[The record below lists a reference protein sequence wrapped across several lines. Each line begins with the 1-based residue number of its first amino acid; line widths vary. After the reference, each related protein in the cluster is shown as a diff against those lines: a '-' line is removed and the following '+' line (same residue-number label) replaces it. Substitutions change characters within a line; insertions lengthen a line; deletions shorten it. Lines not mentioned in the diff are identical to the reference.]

1 MHRRGVAAPVHQLV
15 GLAGHGRHDDGDIV
29 SGVDFALDVTRDV
42 ADSVDIGDGRTAE
55 FHHEAAHDDACIPC
69 EDKLD
74 DPHGKWSARAE
85 SGVYI
90 AARSGAS
97 NQLRFRPKNGAN
109 GCGGGLIQGRRMGRY
124 IDEILQPA
132 RRCCIR
138 PTRTGYISCRRSS
151 AGL

>member
-1 MHRRGVAAPVHQLV
+1 
-15 GLAGHGRHDDGDIV
+15 
-29 SGVDFALDVTRDV
+29 VTRDV

-97 NQLRFRPKNGAN
+97 NQLRFPPKMAQ
-109 GCGGGLIQGRRMGRY
+109 I
-124 IDEILQPA
+124 A
-132 RRCCIR
+132 VV
-138 PTRTGYISCRRSS
+138 
-151 AGL
+151 AG